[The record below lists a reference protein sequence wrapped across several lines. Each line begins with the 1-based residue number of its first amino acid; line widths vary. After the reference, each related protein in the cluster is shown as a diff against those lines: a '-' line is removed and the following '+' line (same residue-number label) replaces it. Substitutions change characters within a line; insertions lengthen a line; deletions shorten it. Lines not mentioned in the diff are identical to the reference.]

1 MENIEMIEKLMEKAD
16 VTFEEGKGVLESVNW
31 NLLDALIALEKEGKI
46 RSASTSSHSTKQDIS
61 EEIENIR
68 STDEPE
74 SFKDVMKRFFSWVK
88 KLAVTGMDNRMLM
101 HGKDGREIFGMPVTV
116 LTVLLVLSAFTGFI
130 TVVLICL
137 VIAFFRGCSFS
148 FEGPDL
154 GTEKVN
160 SFMSKI
166 KFTGGRKSES
176 DIEIDD
182 RK

>member
-1 MENIEMIEKLMEKAD
+1 MEDVKMIEKLMEKAD
-16 VTFEEGKGVLESVNW
+16 VTFEEAKGVLDAVNW

-46 RSASTSSHSTKQDIS
+46 REEKSADYSTKQDIS
-61 EEIENIR
+61 GDIENIR
-68 STDEPE
+68 KSTDSEK
-74 SFKDVMKRFFSWVK
+74 SFKSVAK
-88 KLAVTGMDNRMLM
+88 KIFDWIKNIAVRGMDN
-101 HGKDGREIFGMPVTV
+101 KFCVTDDEDKEWFSVPVTILAV
-116 LTVLLVLSAFTGFI
+116 FIICAFWVVMIALL
-130 TVVLICL
+130 
-137 VIAFFRGCSFS
+137 IAFFSGNTFS

-166 KFTGGRKSES
+166 KFSTGKTKNS